1 VPKCAAA
8 HETHVYIKLLWFV
21 VVPREVLSMLENTLE
36 VLEQLAPLLD
46 DGDTDSAGKLLVP
59 LDRTS
64 LRALLIHIVRKRGV
78 PVADVVAAAYLR
90 ATANRVEQPKAA

>member
-1 VPKCAAA
+1 
-8 HETHVYIKLLWFV
+8 
-21 VVPREVLSMLENTLE
+21 MLENTLE
-36 VLEQLAPLLD
+36 VLEQLATLLD

-64 LRALLIHIVRKRGV
+64 LRALLIYIVRERGA
-78 PVADVVAAAYLR
+78 PVADAVAAAYLR